1 MAASK
6 SNSAP
11 DLAHVELRTIQC
23 VALGVSSQVYTEVHL
38 WSTPGQSEVYTGVM
52 PIDGIKKGERNRVS
66 LSSHLR
72 DSAAT
77 GVCLSF
83 QAAEFRNTHNGGTG
97 RHDAFRGCKS
107 SYGPLIARKVPE
119 EFRVTSVDSGRA
131 TCRCMLLLM
140 FRRHALFPLVLAVT
154 LSPGAAIA
162 QLGTQ
167 PVAKPP
173 VGSRALQPT
182 APVPDPVQPAPQ
194 IVVTSPPPAPA
205 PWSWHDKVLWGVEIV
220 LVVLGYAGVLL
231 ALKTLKNIQR
241 QTEFG
246 VSAAQAALQCANA
259 ALESSQAI
267 VDSGRPWIVI
277 TVEPFLSVDH
287 GFKVMATNR
296 GRTPAR
302 ILAKADCVKIAKN
315 ETELPAPPDY
325 DSGKSATPFEPI
337 ILLPGE
343 TAGIRPFRRSDVRSH
358 CSSDEQFKRL
368 ERWEKSCSFTAG

>member
-1 MAASK
+1 
-6 SNSAP
+6 
-11 DLAHVELRTIQC
+11 
-23 VALGVSSQVYTEVHL
+23 
-38 WSTPGQSEVYTGVM
+38 
-52 PIDGIKKGERNRVS
+52 
-66 LSSHLR
+66 
-72 DSAAT
+72 
-77 GVCLSF
+77 
-83 QAAEFRNTHNGGTG
+83 
-97 RHDAFRGCKS
+97 
-107 SYGPLIARKVPE
+107 
-119 EFRVTSVDSGRA
+119 
-131 TCRCMLLLM
+131 M

-368 ERWEKSCSFTAG
+368 ERWEEKLFVYGRVIYRDLISPMDQPSHETDWCCWYVYGEKDALVLAGPPEYNKHS